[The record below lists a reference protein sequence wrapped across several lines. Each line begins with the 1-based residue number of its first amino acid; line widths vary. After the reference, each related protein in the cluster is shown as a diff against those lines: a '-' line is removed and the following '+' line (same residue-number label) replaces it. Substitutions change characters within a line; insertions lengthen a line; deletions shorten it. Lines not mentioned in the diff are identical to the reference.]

1 MGRLYKTVKRDP
13 IKNLKQF
20 SDGFRFMDE
29 DELPLRRLCNLQS
42 RKGDP
47 ITAKII
53 AAYASVSATTVWRA
67 EKFAD
72 AVRALQ
78 EISPQAAE
86 RVLRGEV
93 RDALTELPKVPKEAL
108 AFVAK
113 ELEKGVR
120 SIKRILME
128 WRQEQKEQQL
138 KERAPLG
145 RVGTHAG
152 TGARTGAR
160 EF

>member
-1 MGRLYKTVKRDP
+1 VLNLSTRGGSAATARAIAEQVGVGQATVR
-13 IKNLKQF
+13 
-20 SDGFRFMDE
+20 
-29 DELPLRRLCNLQS
+29 
-42 RKGDP
+42 
-47 ITAKII
+47 
-53 AAYASVSATTVWRA
+53 RA

-72 AVRALQ
+72 AVETLQ
-78 EISPQAAE
+78 QVSPQAAE
-86 RVLRGEV
+86 QVLRGEV

>member
-29 DELPLRRLCNLQS
+29 DELRLRRLCKLQS

-53 AAYASVSATTVWRA
+53 AAHAGVSATTVWRA

-72 AVRALQ
+72 AVGALQ
-78 EISPQAAE
+78 EVSP
-86 RVLRGEV
+86 
-93 RDALTELPKVPKEAL
+93 
-108 AFVAK
+108 
-113 ELEKGVR
+113 
-120 SIKRILME
+120 
-128 WRQEQKEQQL
+128 
-138 KERAPLG
+138 
-145 RVGTHAG
+145 
-152 TGARTGAR
+152 
-160 EF
+160 